1 MEGSDGEYGAGLRH
15 KGAKQRRMKPRS
27 VSLAEQGRA
36 ELHTLDESHEYLLS
50 HSLDAS
56 FVVDGGAFPSSSQL
70 GGGFGLG
77 FDDNLCAGGDGMEI
91 AGMDDLARELG
102 WDAGGDRPR

>member
-1 MEGSDGEYGAGLRH
+1 MEDSDGGYGTGPRH
-15 KGAKQRRMKPRS
+15 KGAKQRRAKPRS

-36 ELHTLDESHEYLLS
+36 DPHTLDESHEYLLS

-56 FVVDGGAFPSSSQL
+56 FVGDGGAGPSSSQF

-77 FDDNLCAGGDGMEI
+77 FDDNLFAGGDGMEI
-91 AGMDDLARELG
+91 VGMDDLARELG
-102 WDAGGDRPR
+102 WNAGGDRQR